1 MPRVLIADS
10 LSPAAVDI
18 FRQRGIDVD
27 IKTGL
32 SKDELIAVIGD
43 YDGLV
48 VRSDTKPNKD
58 VIAAATKLK
67 NRRRAGSS
75 RVAISSGCHCTP
87 ATKRRPGSS
96 APSMQPSSAHAVA
109 TRPEP
114 SWSIAWWCMLFTF
127 VRSAPN
133 NAARQLPGAICTP

>member
-18 FRQRGIDVD
+18 FRQRGVDVD

-48 VRSDTKPNKD
+48 VRSDTKP
-58 VIAAATKLK
+58 
-67 NRRRAGSS
+67 R
-75 RVAISSGCHCTP
+75 
-87 ATKRRPGSS
+87 
-96 APSMQPSSAHAVA
+96 
-109 TRPEP
+109 
-114 SWSIAWWCMLFTF
+114 
-127 VRSAPN
+127 
-133 NAARQLPGAICTP
+133 

>member
-10 LSPAAVDI
+10 LSPAAVEI
-18 FRQRGIDVD
+18 FRQRGIDTD

-58 VIAAATKLK
+58 VIAAA
-67 NRRRAGSS
+67 NVMS
-75 RVAISSGCHCTP
+75 RMNGEQV
-87 ATKRRPGSS
+87 
-96 APSMQPSSAHAVA
+96 V
-109 TRPEP
+109 
-114 SWSIAWWCMLFTF
+114 
-127 VRSAPN
+127 
-133 NAARQLPGAICTP
+133 NAKVQVDHQLGGMPLEALINLLEKTST